1 MTFAK
6 RKFEMRSEQARESL
20 LALVRNLPLDDKKP
34 LQVVIEEYRPVR
46 KLDQNALYW
55 SGPLR
60 DIAEQAF
67 LDGRQ
72 YSAEIWAHYF
82 KVQFLPED
90 FDPIQCKDGYVK
102 WQFDPMGERILTGS
116 TTQLTVA
123 GFSAYLEQIFAFG
136 GSLGVEFSTREQ
148 A

>member
-1 MTFAK
+1 MTFQK
-6 RKFEMRSEQARESL
+6 RTILLRTEVQRETL

-46 KLDQNALYW
+46 KLDQNALLW

-82 KVQFLPED
+82 KVQFLPEE
-90 FDPIQCKDGYVK
+90 FDPTQCKDGYVK

-123 GFSAYLEQIFAFG
+123 GFSTYLEQIFAFG
-136 GSLGVEFSTREQ
+136 ASLGVQFSTKEQ
-148 A
+148 P